1 MDDSELRSQLERHH
15 ADSYGW
21 ALACCSQNRELAED
35 ILQTAYLKI
44 LQGCARYRGE
54 AAFKTWLF
62 AVIRVTAADERR
74 RFWRRWFGL
83 NNYGRD
89 LEPAGTE
96 TPRDDASDETARLDA
111 FRLAL
116 ERLPQR
122 QREVIHLICYQH
134 LSLKE
139 AAGVMGISLGS
150 ARTHYD
156 RAKTNLRGRLA
167 KLECFS
173 DYGTDRGQIQRAL

>member
-21 ALACCSQNRELAED
+21 AVACCSQDRELAED

-44 LQGCARYRGE
+44 LQGIARYRGE

-62 AVIRVTAADERR
+62 AVIRITAADERR

-83 NNYGRD
+83 NNYERHR
-89 LEPAGTE
+89 EPAIE
-96 TPRDDASDETARLDA
+96 TPRDDAPDETARLDA
-111 FRLAL
+111 FRQAL
-116 ERLPQR
+116 KRLPQR
-122 QREVIHLICYQH
+122 QREVMHLLCYES
-134 LSLKE
+134 LSLQQ
-139 AAGVMGISLGS
+139 AAEVMGISLGS

-156 RAKTNLRGRLA
+156 RAKTSLRGWLE
-167 KLECFS
+167 KLECFRE
-173 DYGTDRGQIQRAL
+173 YGTDREQIQRAL

>member
-15 ADSYGW
+15 ADNYGW
-21 ALACCSQNRELAED
+21 AVACCSQNRELAED
-35 ILQTAYLKI
+35 VLQTAYLKV
-44 LQGCARYRGE
+44 LQGRARYRGE

-83 NNYGRD
+83 NNYERHR
-89 LEPAGTE
+89 EPAIE
-96 TPRDDASDETARLDA
+96 TPRDDALDETARLDA

-116 ERLPQR
+116 KRLPQR
-122 QREVIHLICYQH
+122 QREVIHLICYQNI
-134 LSLKE
+134 SLQQ
-139 AAGVMGISLGS
+139 AAEVMGISLGS

-156 RAKTNLRGRLA
+156 RAKTNLRGRLE
-167 KLECFS
+167 KLECFNE
-173 DYGTDRGQIQRAL
+173 YGTDREQTQRVI

>member
-21 ALACCSQNRELAED
+21 AVACCSQNRELAED

-44 LQGCARYRGE
+44 LQGSARYRGE

-62 AVIRVTAADERR
+62 AVIRLTAADERR

-83 NNYGRD
+83 NNFERHR
-89 LEPAGTE
+89 EPAIE
-96 TPRDDASDETARLDA
+96 RPRDDGLDETARLDA

-116 ERLPQR
+116 KRLPQR
-122 QREVIHLICYQH
+122 QREVIHLICYQY
-134 LSLKE
+134 LSLE
-139 AAGVMGISLGS
+139 QAAEVVGISLGS

-156 RAKTNLRGRLA
+156 RAKTSLRGWLG
-167 KLECFS
+167 KLECFKE
-173 DYGTDRGQIQRAL
+173 YGTNRGQIKRVI